1 MHRVVCGLMALP
13 REAAG
18 WSSPS
23 APATTT
29 PARWAWQETTSRA
42 RWPSSCAA
50 AHTAVGAS
58 AYALHADPLV
68 WPGRRHRAG
77 HHEPPGRRDLQEGEA
92 LFVTSALRILSNAR
106 EGFPVRA
113 SFDGEKTQD
122 LSTIIFAV
130 QVGPSYGGGFKIRPN
145 ADPTDGLLDVCYN
158 VKLPAL
164 PRLMALL
171 GLARLGRHTGSSVVR
186 LRRCRSLTLDF
197 ERETPCQAD
206 GEKVCGTHFDVQVAP
221 DATSSSKL
229 GRPRG
234 HAQTERPRPRDLGR
248 LVWFKATR
256 QRMS

>member
-1 MHRVVCGLMALP
+1 MRGRARHVEVGRVNGTPFMQTLSFGLDAAIALDTTN
-13 REAAG
+13 RRAAG
-18 WSSPS
+18 
-23 APATTT
+23 
-29 PARWAWQETTSRA
+29 TS
-42 RWPSSCAA
+42 
-50 AHTAVGAS
+50 
-58 AYALHADPLV
+58 
-68 WPGRRHRAG
+68 
-77 HHEPPGRRDLQEGEA
+77 QEGEA

-106 EGFPVRA
+106 EGFPIRA

-130 QVGPSYGGGFKIRPN
+130 QVGPSYGGGFKICPN

-221 DATSSSKL
+221 DALDVIFPS
-229 GRPRG
+229 
-234 HAQTERPRPRDLGR
+234 
-248 LVWFKATR
+248 
-256 QRMS
+256 